1 MDDVEIR
8 LECLR
13 VALEYGTQRDVVNPA
28 KLAESYYEWVVRGS
42 EETRPAD
49 NRKDDSQSRLK
60 RLGMSVHR
68 VALCKAKT

>member
-42 EETRPAD
+42 EKTRPAD
-49 NRKDDSQSRLK
+49 NRKDDSQKS
-60 RLGMSVHR
+60 
-68 VALCKAKT
+68 AKKTRNVRASGSTLQS